1 MIVRRTLLA
10 ATLAPLAAQ
19 AQSWPSRPIA
29 LVVPFPGGGSL
40 DIITRILQPRLAEML
55 GGSVVVDNRPG
66 GATVIGTDVVAKAAP
81 DGHTLLVMANSFTI
95 NATLLPN
102 TPFDARR
109 DFTGVGSIGFNPH
122 VLITAPNAPWRD
134 LAALRRL
141 PPAQSLTYASFGQG
155 TSSHLGG
162 ESLRLATGLTMTHVP
177 YRGAAPAQVD
187 VAAGRVDVMFSNL
200 PDALPL
206 IRDGRLRALAVADT
220 ERHPSMPDVP
230 TLAELGL
237 PQVVSNSW
245 FAVVARAGTPQGV
258 LEKLNEALNA
268 ALAEPAIRTR
278 FEELGFTP
286 NPMRLRAFNE
296 FLAEEFTRNARL
308 IREGGITPG

>member
-1 MIVRRTLLA
+1 MILRRSILA
-10 ATLAPLAAQ
+10 TPWLATPAL
-19 AQSWPSRPIA
+19 AQSFPTRPVT

-66 GATVIGTDVVAKAAP
+66 GATVIGTDLVAKAP
-81 DGHTLLVMANSFTI
+81 SDGHAILVMANSFTI

-122 VLITAPNAPWRD
+122 VLITAPRAPWRD
-134 LAALRRL
+134 LAAIRRL
-141 PPAQSLTYASFGQG
+141 PPAQPLTYASFGQG

-162 ESLRLATGLTMTHVP
+162 ESLRLATGLNMTHVP
-177 YRGAAPAQVD
+177 YRGGAPAQVD
-187 VAAGRVDVMFSNL
+187 VATGRVDVMFSNL

-220 ERHPSMPDVP
+220 ARHPTMPDVP

-245 FAVVARAGTPQGV
+245 FAMVTRAGAPMGR

-268 ALAEPAIRTR
+268 ALAEEPVRAR
-278 FEELGFTP
+278 FAELGFTP
-286 NPMRLRAFNE
+286 NPMPLREFNA
-296 FLAEEFTRNARL
+296 FLADEFERNAQL

>member
-1 MIVRRTLLA
+1 MILRRALLA
-10 ATLAPLAAQ
+10 TPLLASPAF
-19 AQSWPSRPIA
+19 AQSFPARPIT

-40 DIITRILQPRLAEML
+40 DIITRILQPRLADML
-55 GGSVVVDNRPG
+55 GGTVVVDNRPG
-66 GATVIGTDVVAKAAP
+66 GATVIGTDIVAKAAP
-81 DGHTLLVMANSFTI
+81 DGHSILVMANSFTI
-95 NATLLPN
+95 NATLLPG
-102 TPFDARR
+102 TPFNARR

-141 PPAQSLTYASFGQG
+141 PPAQPLTYASFGQG

-162 ESLRLATGLTMTHVP
+162 ESLRLATGLNMTHVP
-177 YRGAAPAQVD
+177 YRGGAPAQVD

-206 IRDGRLRALAVADT
+206 IRDGRLRALAVADSR
-220 ERHPSMPDVP
+220 RHPTMPDVP
-230 TLAELGL
+230 TLAEMGL
-237 PQVVSNSW
+237 PEVVSNSW
-245 FAVVARAGTPQGV
+245 FAMVTRAGTPQGV

-268 ALAEPAIRTR
+268 ALAEAPIQAR

-286 NPMRLRAFNE
+286 SPMRLRAFNQ
-296 FLAEEFTRNARL
+296 FLADEFERNARL